1 MCILSGCD
9 YLQSLPGIGLGK
21 AFKFFSKVT
30 NPVIEQVL
38 PRLPSYLNMHQ
49 INVSQEYVRGFIQAN
64 RTFLYQLV
72 FDPRERRLRPL
83 NDYPENERLGDLSFA
98 GAFVEDGIAL
108 QLALG
113 NLELRDLGQVHNFD
127 PDSAPRA
134 GVAGQ
139 STPYGK
145 RADHVSM
152 WSKDFDPK
160 KTVRLEDGSA
170 ASSAELKE
178 ILKEKKETVRTAFG
192 DYKVKRKA
200 ESKVRSIPR
209 AHVKKVELPAF
220 SSTPVKRKEC
230 EDLSEVEILPQHCN
244 DRGNNEKKKQRIA
257 QELGSPPM
265 LEVDSQ
271 SPEKIYVSKYFNTKK
286 TSIVKEPEVVDRTPE
301 KSSPFKTSPSRK
313 SAKKARPVSASGSWF
328 SQLDAQQSTEGKF
341 IYRTDNLTENDSDSL
356 TILPEAKENY
366 GGKTNLP
373 AMLSDASL
381 STPKSS
387 DPCRETLKTV
397 ESRGEK
403 KFARNPF
410 AKKATAPENAS
421 TSVSPTTDSAREKVE
436 EEDDPDPS
444 SSPVFQSSFK
454 ALSSTGSQRSE
465 GEIPSSQLSGFS
477 IESDSFK
484 FTPKSSLEF
493 SSSQSSQSPSL
504 SQGTSSQEGRVVK
517 SFPSS
522 SQSTRQSAY
531 FKRVASPPSAKS
543 SLAKR
548 RPKGAS
554 GMLRGTKQR
563 SIADMFRKD

>member
-127 PDSAPRA
+127 PDAFRTGA
-134 GVAGQ
+134 GAAGQ

-145 RADHVSM
+145 RAHHVSM
-152 WSKDFDPK
+152 WSSDFDPK
-160 KTVRLEDGSA
+160 KTVRLEDGSI

-178 ILKEKKETVRTAFG
+178 ILMEKKDTVRTAFG
-192 DYKVKRKA
+192 DYKKKGRKA
-200 ESKVRSIPR
+200 ESKSR
-209 AHVKKVELPAF
+209 VKKVEVPAF

-230 EDLSEVEILPQHCN
+230 EGPSQVEISSQYCEH
-244 DRGNNEKKKQRIA
+244 GGNEKKKQKIA
-257 QELGSPPM
+257 QELGSPPVQ
-265 LEVDSQ
+265 EVNSE

-286 TSIVKEPEVVDRTPE
+286 TSIVKTTEDADKTPV

-313 SAKKARPVSASGSWF
+313 SAKKAKPGSPSGSWF

-341 IYRTDNLTENDSDSL
+341 IYQTDNMTYNDSDSL
-356 TILPEAKENY
+356 TILPEAKENC
-366 GGKTNLP
+366 GGKSNLP
-373 AMLSDASL
+373 AMLSEASL

-387 DPCRETLKTV
+387 DHCREALRTV
-397 ESRGEK
+397 ESQGGKRL
-403 KFARNPF
+403 ARNPF
-410 AKKATAPENAS
+410 AKKATAPENDAS
-421 TSVSPTTDSAREKVE
+421 TSMSPIESAMEKEE
-436 EEDDPDPS
+436 EEDEPDPS

-465 GEIPSSQLSGFS
+465 GDIPSSQLSGFS

-493 SSSQSSQSPSL
+493 SSSQSSQSHTH
-504 SQGTSSQEGRVVK
+504 SQGASSQEGRVVK
-517 SFPSS
+517 SFPAS
-522 SQSTRQSAY
+522 SQSTTQSAY
-531 FKRVASPPSAKS
+531 FKRVGSPPSAKS

-554 GMLRGTKQR
+554 GMVRGSKQR
-563 SIADMFRKD
+563 SITDMFRKV